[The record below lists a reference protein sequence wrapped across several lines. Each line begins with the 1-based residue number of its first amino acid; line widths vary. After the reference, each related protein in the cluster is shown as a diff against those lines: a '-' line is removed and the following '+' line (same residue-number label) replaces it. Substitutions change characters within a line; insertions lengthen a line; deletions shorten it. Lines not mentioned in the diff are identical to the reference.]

1 MIKFSIMFK
10 IKFGIMSRI
19 KFKIKFRVKFIEFRG
34 VCVGVGA
41 GWVLAYSG
49 IFKLKILNFFSQN
62 LHFFGIF
69 TNLK

>member
-49 IFKLKILNFFSQN
+49 IFNEKF
-62 LHFFGIF
+62 
-69 TNLK
+69 